1 MSRTYRFLS
10 IIIVVALTIGVI
22 FSGVPETQAQGN
34 TTPTPTAPPATSDN
48 DDSDELPILLD
59 ISGRVQVITVTS
71 IQVDNLTIIIPAGKP
86 IPPEIKVGTIITI
99 RANLRNNDTLSL
111 ITIVLGQIAPT
122 PTPTEEPEE
131 EETEEPTT
139 QPTAP
144 ATLPATPLAVTPTAP
159 FTPIPG
165 CNQPNQRL
173 GVLVATTYGVTY
185 NEVINWRCR
194 GFTFGVIARGFLVVF
209 STSDTQNVTIAVVLD
224 ARRRGK
230 RWSVIII
237 EFGADPEP
245 AAVIIVVTSGRVVV
259 VRDCKRLE
267 IKAKGKLK
275 WKDCQKKPKK
285 AKGKGKG
292 KGKGK

>member
-10 IIIVVALTIGVI
+10 TFIIVAMAFGVI
-22 FSGVPETQAQGN
+22 FSAVPETQAQGN
-34 TTPTPTAPPATSDN
+34 TTPTPAAPPATPDN
-48 DDSDELPILLD
+48 DDSDDLPVLLD

-86 IPPEIKVGTIITI
+86 IPPDIKIGTIVTI

-131 EETEEPTT
+131 EETEEPTA
-139 QPTAP
+139 QPTVTAP
-144 ATLPATPLAVTPTAP
+144 VTPTAVTPTAP

-173 GVLVATTYGVTY
+173 GVLVATTYSVTY
-185 NEVINWRCR
+185 SEVINWRCR
-194 GFTFGVIARGFLVVF
+194 GFTFGVIARGYLVVF
-209 STSDTQNVTIAVVLD
+209 STSDTQNVNLAIVLE

-237 EFGADPEP
+237 EFGADPDP
-245 AAVIIVVTSGRVVV
+245 AAVIIVVTSGRAVV

-292 KGKGK
+292 KGK